1 MPVEEQVRP
10 AVEPRKAGEQV
21 VVQMVLVEERGE
33 ERMVVVVGQG
43 EVGMAAGEEGVL
55 RRAGGCVGGLGRGV
69 NRCSGGWAGLR
80 VTSIDCDGAH
90 GAAEQVSG
98 EEVRRLVAA
107 DALAVLGAE
116 LLESLERESEQT
128 GRKRTDRNHSDR
140 HAADE
145 VCAGEGNCAV
155 AHAWVGW
162 GRGGG

>member
-1 MPVEEQVRP
+1 M
-10 AVEPRKAGEQV
+10 
-21 VVQMVLVEERGE
+21 
-33 ERMVVVVGQG
+33 
-43 EVGMAAGEEGVL
+43 
-55 RRAGGCVGGLGRGV
+55 GLGV

>member
-1 MPVEEQVRP
+1 M
-10 AVEPRKAGEQV
+10 
-21 VVQMVLVEERGE
+21 
-33 ERMVVVVGQG
+33 
-43 EVGMAAGEEGVL
+43 
-55 RRAGGCVGGLGRGV
+55 GLGV
-69 NRCSGGWAGLR
+69 NRWSGGWAGLR

-98 EEVRRLVAA
+98 EEVRRLVPA